1 MVNVKI
7 REIKLTNFKNIKRGD
22 LKFPKVSNS
31 SARDILGIYG
41 QNGSGKTAVID
52 AMELVRTLM
61 KGEELPKDVKH
72 YITFNQDYAQIEV
85 CFDISCETNRYFVD
99 YELII
104 KKHDENC
111 FIESEQ
117 IKYKK
122 NIEGEMTRKNTLFKY
137 FRSKNSPLTPKSKVE
152 DLGRYSLDGTSNKIN
167 IIVINQLIREKQAS
181 YLFNSLFGEM
191 LEKSKEKFKD
201 EFNILSALSEYA
213 HINLFIISSKN
224 SGAIELKFFIPVNF
238 RIKENNS
245 IFKGEIA
252 LLLDKPTFLDDR
264 QLKVVEKIIQHMN
277 IVMKKIIPEM
287 KIEVLNLGKEV
298 VEKKEVDNE
307 ELILNKIELV
317 SNRAGVKI
325 PLKYESHGILKI
337 LSIINVL
344 INVYNEDDMTLLVD
358 ELDAGIFEYLLGELL
373 DVFCTGAKGQLLFTS
388 HNLRVLET
396 IPKSNL
402 IFTTTN
408 PEKRY
413 IKLTSVKN
421 NNNLRDLYI
430 RTIVLGGQNEGLYQE
445 TDKVEIGKA
454 FRKIGREVSNEQK

>member
-61 KGEELPKDVKH
+61 NGEELPKDVKH

-85 CFDISCETNRYFVD
+85 SFDISCETNRYFVD

-122 NIEGEMTRKNTLFKY
+122 NTEGGMTRKNTLFKY

-181 YLFNSLFGEM
+181 YLFNSLFREM

-201 EFNILSALSEYA
+201 EFNILSALRNYA

-238 RIKENNS
+238 RIK
-245 IFKGEIA
+245 
-252 LLLDKPTFLDDR
+252 DDR